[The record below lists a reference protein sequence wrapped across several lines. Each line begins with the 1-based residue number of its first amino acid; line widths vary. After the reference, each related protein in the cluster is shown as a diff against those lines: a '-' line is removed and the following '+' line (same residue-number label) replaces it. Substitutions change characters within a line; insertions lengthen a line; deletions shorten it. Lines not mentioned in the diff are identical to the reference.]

1 MAPKPA
7 SAAAA
12 PVCGRLLR
20 VHARSALFDLY
31 GDHLRSR
38 GDRAPVASLV
48 RILMPLGVAPPAA
61 RTAISRM
68 VRQGWLVPEQVR
80 GGRGYALTAR
90 ARARLDD
97 AATRI
102 YRTGDGG
109 WKGSWDLV
117 VLTVAPPRPA
127 RERIRSALSFLG
139 YAPLG
144 DGTWISPFRS
154 PEVES
159 LLAAESVEG
168 TRFEAYDGDPV
179 ALAAR
184 VWDLDTLG
192 RAYAAWHDEA
202 QALVAAPHRVLA
214 LEGLAEDERAFV
226 VRSHLVHEWRKFLFS
241 DPGLPVELLPPDWP
255 GHAAARFFG
264 EEAARLLPAA
274 SRFVDRCL
282 DPDATS
288 GEST

>member
-1 MAPKPA
+1 MTTTT
-7 SAAAA
+7 SAAAEA
-12 PVCGRLLR
+12 GSATLRGGYGRLLR

-48 RILMPLGVAPPAA
+48 RILTPLGVTPPAA

-68 VRQGWLVPEQVR
+68 VRQGWLVPVR
-80 GGRGYALTAR
+80 VGGGRGYALTAR

-102 YRTGDGG
+102 YRTGNGG
-109 WKGSWDLV
+109 WRGSWDLV
-117 VLTVAPPRPA
+117 VLTGTPTRTA
-127 RERIRSALSFLG
+127 RERVRSALSFLG

-144 DGTWISPFRS
+144 ESTWISPARS

-159 LLAAESVEG
+159 LLAAESIEG

-192 RAYAAWHDEA
+192 SAYAAWHEEA
-202 QALVAAPHRVLA
+202 RALVAEPRRG
-214 LEGLAEDERAFV
+214 LELDGLGED
-226 VRSHLVHEWRKFLFS
+226 
-241 DPGLPVELLPPDWP
+241 
-255 GHAAARFFG
+255 
-264 EEAARLLPAA
+264 
-274 SRFVDRCL
+274 
-282 DPDATS
+282 
-288 GEST
+288 

>member
-1 MAPKPA
+1 MAAQPGSTVSPA
-7 SAAAA
+7 A
-12 PVCGRLLR
+12 CGRLLR

-48 RILMPLGVAPPAA
+48 RILTPLGVTPPAA

-68 VRQGWLVPEQVR
+68 VRQGWLVPEQVA
-80 GGRGYALTAR
+80 GGRGYALTSR
-90 ARARLDD
+90 ARARLDE

-109 WKGSWDLV
+109 WRGSWDLV
-117 VLTVAPPRPA
+117 VLTATPPRPA

-192 RAYAAWHDEA
+192 RAYAAWHEEA
-202 QALVAAPHRVLA
+202 RALVAAPHRVLD
-214 LEGLAEDERAFV
+214 LEGLAEDEQAFV
-226 VRSHLVHEWRKFLFS
+226 VRSQLVHEWRKFLFS

-255 GHAAARFFG
+255 GHAAARFFD

-282 DPDATS
+282 DPDAPT